1 MAVKNPTQLDF
12 ILVNGDFE
20 VHKHNCQDVK
30 RAIKAKVTD
39 YAEPGIINVDPTDTY
54 VDVMRFLWDDQI
66 AEAYD
71 YADDPDQEN
80 AILVPATDATEDA
93 EATPEGYLPSYA
105 WLQAHMYE
113 TATHFNPCIK
123 QWVSIRTDDCTGA
136 TKEWQTAEGLKNPQ
150 ALECSE
156 CHVTAGELGLT
167 PRKRNGKWR
176 PLVPAHTVEV
186 EVLSTPATDSVPA
199 GTKSNGNGKAEA
211 KRLLAT
217 MVAKAIAEMLTE
229 LANVNM
235 AGDDQDEADY
245 RFINGHF
252 SQEEAA
258 ITAATWVHHI
268 PADRERW
275 VAMGL
280 PKPDRSDWRDA

>member
-1 MAVKNPTQLDF
+1 MAVKNPQQLDF

-20 VHKHNCQDVK
+20 VHKHGCADIK

-39 YAEPGIINVDPTDTY
+39 YAEPGIVNVDPTDTY
-54 VDVMRFLWDDQI
+54 VDVIRFLWDDQI

-80 AILVPATDATEDA
+80 AILVPATDPTDDNPDG
-93 EATPEGYLPSYA
+93 TPEGYLPSAA
-105 WLQAHMYE
+105 WLQSHLYE

-123 QWVSIRTDDCTGA
+123 QWVSVKTDECPGVGKDWKGLPDT
-136 TKEWQTAEGLKNPQ
+136 TAPN
-150 ALECSE
+150 LECPE
-156 CHVTAGELGLT
+156 CGTTAGMLGLT
-167 PRKRNGKWR
+167 PRKRNGKYR

-186 EVLSTPATDSVPA
+186 EVLSTPATASEPA
-199 GTKSNGNGKAEA
+199 ATAAKGNGKAEA

-217 MVAKAIAEMLTE
+217 MVAQAIAKMLTE
-229 LANVNM
+229 LADVNM
-235 AGDDQDEADY
+235 AGDDQDGADY
-245 RFINGHF
+245 RFINAHF
-252 SQEEAA
+252 TQEEAA

-280 PKPDRSDWRDA
+280 PKPDRSDWRDN

>member
-20 VHKHNCQDVK
+20 VHKHNCADIK
-30 RAIKAKVTD
+30 RAIKSKVTD
-39 YAEPGIINVDPTDTY
+39 YPEPGIVNVDPTDTY
-54 VDVMRFLWDDQI
+54 FDVIRFLWDDQI
-66 AEAYD
+66 AEAYSYD
-71 YADDPDQEN
+71 DDPDKDN
-80 AILVPATDATEDA
+80 AVLVPAQDATENA
-93 EATPEGYLPSYA
+93 EATPEMYLPSDA
-105 WLQAHMYE
+105 WLTANLYE
-113 TATHFNPCIK
+113 NATHFNPCIR
-123 QWVSIRTDDCTGA
+123 QWVAIRTEDCTGA
-136 TKEWQTAEGLKNPQ
+136 TKEWQTAEGLKNAQ
-150 ALECSE
+150 ALECPE

-186 EVLSTPATDSVPA
+186 EVLSTPATTEVPA

-217 MVAKAIAEMLTE
+217 MVAKSIAGMLEE

-235 AGDDQDEADY
+235 AGDDQDGADY
-245 RFINGHF
+245 RFINAHF

-258 ITAATWVHHI
+258 VTAATWVHHI

-280 PKPDRSDWRDA
+280 PRPDRSDWRTN